1 MKNRSLLLTFLILLL
16 CLSLLCGCQKKPKL
30 TVGALSGI
38 PVRDDLGITLTAN
51 SGSPTAVGGEFTLYN
66 DSDVYYHY
74 GDDYFV
80 EVRSEDSWH
89 ELETTGSAVFNLI
102 LHDLTIYEP
111 HVLTCGWSGI
121 YGELPAGEY
130 RLVKEIF
137 YADYPENEDSFY
149 VTCEFT
155 IQ

>member
-1 MKNRSLLLTFLILLL
+1 MKKALVSTAVLLL
-16 CLSLLCGCQKKPKL
+16 CLALLCGCQKKPKL
-30 TVGALSGI
+30 TVGALSDLN
-38 PVRDDLGITLTAN
+38 VRDDLGITLTAN
-51 SGSPTAVGGEFTLYN
+51 SGYLTASGGEFTLYN

-74 GDDYFV
+74 GDNYFV
-80 EVRSEDSWH
+80 EVWSEDGWH
-89 ELETTGSAVFNLI
+89 TLETTGDAVFNLI
-102 LHDLTIYEP
+102 LHDLTVYEP

-137 YADYPENEDSFY
+137 YADYPENKDSFY

-155 IQ
+155 IE